1 MISQS
6 LIRIADAF
14 FTILLVLMAV
24 MGVLL
29 VWVTGDLRKLTVAML
44 LVTLAA
50 PVAYRLSRRPAA

>member
-1 MISQS
+1 MISQG
-6 LIRIADAF
+6 LIRIADVF

-29 VWVTGDLRKLTVAML
+29 VWVTGDIGKLTAAML

-50 PVAYRLSRRPAA
+50 PFAYRLSRRPAA